1 MSSTLAKIK
10 EKINI
15 KETTLLIVLALV
27 LFFFVKMM
35 FGGIF
40 GISLVVIEN
49 GPCPNSSMCP
59 VYDQGDMFLIYKSAP
74 ENIALGDVIVYESE
88 NGFSSGILI
97 IHRVVNITVLDN
109 GGSNQY
115 YYRVSGDNKDSN
127 QQIDDFNSTTSLIP
141 YENVVG
147 ETVFLIPK
155 AGYLRLWLSD
165 SPAFRYILIGLLIA
179 VALYLIFVPDK
190 KKEDEEKEGESSK
203 EESAEKLKAESDIED
218 GGDDKSPPTKKS
230 LKMIFKEK
238 LIVWWGDTK
247 KSFIELFTV
256 KKKRIKLIIYT
267 SVIVLLIIAVPILD
281 AIITSPGIETGID
294 DVDPKGLRYEYLGEG
309 IVYLPMTVH
318 FKHDGSYDAILKSF
332 DIYGIQDGKIIGHM
346 HWYSFY
352 QKEGDLLIGSTL
364 VFDADEYNYSLLLTI
379 KITYTIYYR
388 FGPDIPGEYEGVF
401 NASIPY

>member
-10 EKINI
+10 KKINV
-15 KETTLLIVLALV
+15 KETITMVVLALV

-49 GPCPNSSMCP
+49 GPCPHSSMCP
-59 VYDQGDMFLIYKSAP
+59 VYDQGDMFLIHKSAP
-74 ENIALGDVIVYESE
+74 ENIELGDVTVYESE
-88 NGFSSGILI
+88 NAFSTGILI
-97 IHRVVNITVLDN
+97 IHRVVNITVIDDD
-109 GGSNQY
+109 GSDKY

-127 QQIDDFNSTTSLIP
+127 QDIDQFNSTTSLIP

-147 ETVFLIPK
+147 KTVFLIPK
-155 AGYLRLWLSD
+155 VGYLRLWLSD
-165 SPAFRYILIGLLIA
+165 SPILRYVLIGALVA

-190 KKEDEEKEGESSK
+190 KKEDEDDEVKEGK
-203 EESAEKLKAESDIED
+203 TESAEEQAESTDIKD
-218 GGDDKSPPTKKS
+218 GGNDKNPPPKKS
-230 LKMIFKEK
+230 LQTIVKEK
-238 LIVWWGDTK
+238 RIDWWTKTK

-267 SVIVLLIIAVPILD
+267 SIIILLIIAVPILD

-294 DVDPKGLRYEYLGEG
+294 DVDPKGLRYNLLGEG

-318 FKHDGSYDAILKSF
+318 FKHDGSYAAILKSF
-332 DIYGIQDGKIIGHM
+332 DIYGIQDGEIIGYM

-352 QKEGDLLIGSTL
+352 QKEGDLQIGSTL
-364 VFDADEYNYSLLLTI
+364 VFNVDEYNSSLLLTI

-401 NASIPY
+401 NASQVY